1 MITCSPKGTETSA
14 ESHEKTCFMIQDVT
28 IHSLDPSQPVSGEL
42 MTELFDWL
50 DSHERIRHERL
61 VRPAD
66 RHAFVLS
73 HALTR
78 KALGDALGI
87 HPKSVRF
94 EKILRGKP
102 VCAPSAGKPY
112 VHFNLSHTHGLAA
125 IAIGPEALGLD
136 VESLDRR
143 GPDLGIAK
151 RFFSP
156 HEHQDIALQPE
167 ALQRERL
174 LLYWTLKEAF
184 LKAEGWGV
192 MDGLDSFEFHLNH
205 DSQGD
210 LANTVC
216 NLSASNSAL
225 PILMRTL
232 DARCAPT
239 CPWLFWHARP
249 TQQHL
254 MSLAVEPRKGCT
266 RLQINHHPW
275 TDAHWVVG
283 FHRSLT

>member
-1 MITCSPKGTETSA
+1 
-14 ESHEKTCFMIQDVT
+14 MIQDVT
-28 IHSLDPSQPVSGEL
+28 IHCLDPSQPVSDEL
-42 MTELFDWL
+42 MTELVDWL
-50 DSHERIRHERL
+50 DAHERIRYERL
-61 VRPAD
+61 LRPAD

-94 EKILRGKP
+94 EKTLRGKP
-102 VCAPSAGKPY
+102 VCEPSAGKPY
-112 VHFNLSHTHGLAA
+112 VHFNLSHTRGLAA

-151 RFFSP
+151 RFFSL
-156 HEHQDIALQPE
+156 HEHQDIARQPE

-192 MDGLDSFEFHLNH
+192 MDGLDSFEFHLN
-205 DSQGD
+205 QGSES
-210 LANTVC
+210 AKVNAAC
-216 NLSASNSAL
+216 ELSSSKSTL
-225 PILMRTL
+225 SILMQTL
-232 DARCAPT
+232 DVRCAPT
-239 CPWLFWHARP
+239 RPWLFWHARP
-249 TQQHL
+249 TPQHL

-266 RLQINHHPW
+266 RLQINHQPW

-283 FHRSLT
+283 FS